1 MLEDQNTEGLH
12 STKEFE
18 FHPEGSGELPKDIN
32 SDMIICEFRKD
43 CSGSTMG
50 LYVENKT
57 NKTRAWWIC

>member
-1 MLEDQNTEGLH
+1 MLEGQNMEGLC

-18 FHPEGSGELPKDIN
+18 FRPEGSGELPKDIN

-50 LYVENKT
+50 
-57 NKTRAWWIC
+57 R